1 MDDSEYRFLVYQL
14 AGYFSDGTEAR
25 YVECYGNSDWTKP
38 TEGPNGAGFISGSM
52 LVETD
57 TGTVF
62 FYDEEDGW
70 VEQFSF
76 IST

>member
-1 MDDSEYRFLVYQL
+1 MNEKEYRFLVYDL
-14 AGYFSDGTEAR
+14 AGYLDGVEMR
-25 YVECYGNSDWTKP
+25 YVECYGNSDWSKP
-38 TEGPNGAGFISGSM
+38 TTGPTGAHFVAGSK
-52 LVETD
+52 LGETD

-76 IST
+76 KST